1 MERGGNREGMIPPGH
16 IADGP
21 GRPSSRPLV
30 RRSLAMGAACV
41 PVGLIIGSIGDNL
54 GPTDGPQ
61 TLWLYGAAAAF
72 VTGYLVWRGMA
83 AARPGFFRGA
93 VAGAAAGVLGPAV
106 CSVLMTAVGR
116 VQDVLAG
123 GTIGIELLA
132 KALIVAIAMGGLSLY
147 YAGWGTIPAGVLLGA
162 VLGALQ
168 KRSALARPA
177 LARPAMKGNA
187 PPPLT

>member
-1 MERGGNREGMIPPGH
+1 MEQDSNRGAMIPPGH
-16 IADGP
+16 IPDGP
-21 GRPSSRPLV
+21 GRPSLRPLV

-41 PVGLIIGSIGDNL
+41 PVGVVIGAMGDNL
-54 GPTDGPQ
+54 GPPDGPR

-72 VTGYLVWRGMA
+72 VTGYLVWRGMV

-106 CSVLMTAVGR
+106 CSVFMTAVGR
-116 VQDVLAG
+116 AQDVLAG
-123 GTIGIELLA
+123 GTIGIELVI

-162 VLGALQ
+162 VLGVLQ
-168 KRSALARPA
+168 KRSARSAPGGTTGARP
-177 LARPAMKGNA
+177 
-187 PPPLT
+187 